1 MREFHAAKAHLLGGE
16 RRKLV
21 LQNAQLA
28 GKIVADEIG
37 EAATFVHCDVTR
49 EADWKA
55 AVQEAI
61 DQFGHLDIVVNNAGY
76 SHYNQPMLEVDEA
89 EFDRVYAVNVKSLYL
104 SAQVVV
110 PVFRAQE
117 GGCFLNI
124 ASTAGVR
131 PRPGL
136 SWYNSSKFAA
146 IGITKS
152 MAVEL
157 APEKIRV
164 CALNPVAGET
174 ALLERPVRGADPR
187 IGAYLVRH
195 ADAVLEPRTPA
206 KPGSLDVQVREEIDA
221 GLLVGSFDQPAVA
234 RSLGM
239 SVRSLQRGLKD
250 LGTSFSSELEQV
262 RRERAESLL
271 QRAELSVAD
280 VAFMLGYADPRPFY
294 RSFRRWTG
302 QTPQQF
308 RRALTESVTGFG
320 A

>member
-1 MREFHAAKAHLLGGE
+1 MRLKDKIAIVTGAASGFGE
-16 RRKLV
+16 GVAKRFAEEGAKVLIADIQDEAGRRV
-21 LQNAQLA
+21 A
-28 GKIVADEIG
+28 GEIG

-174 ALLERPVRGADPR
+174 ALLERFMGEDTPEKRAAFKASIPLGRLSTPKDIANAALFLCSDEAEFLTGVC
-187 IGAYLVRH
+187 
-195 ADAVLEPRTPA
+195 LEVDGGRC
-206 KPGSLDVQVREEIDA
+206 I
-221 GLLVGSFDQPAVA
+221 
-234 RSLGM
+234 
-239 SVRSLQRGLKD
+239 
-250 LGTSFSSELEQV
+250 
-262 RRERAESLL
+262 
-271 QRAELSVAD
+271 
-280 VAFMLGYADPRPFY
+280 
-294 RSFRRWTG
+294 
-302 QTPQQF
+302 
-308 RRALTESVTGFG
+308 
-320 A
+320 